1 WFRKGETAG
10 SSVTVQPEPQEVDA
24 SVSDE
29 ALVERSG
36 LFDVAEY
43 LRQAGSL
50 PEGMTAAKHYLDVG
64 EKEGLRPSSLFDPNF
79 YRRKYRDVSDAAVS
93 ELVHYLRYG
102 RTEGRSPRAQAWDL
116 DLDTKRLDRT
126 RQTVIVIMHEA
137 KRGTSF

>member
-1 WFRKGETAG
+1 E
-10 SSVTVQPEPQEVDA
+10 
-24 SVSDE
+24 
-29 ALVERSG
+29 LSG
-36 LFDVAEY
+36 LFDEAEY
-43 LRQAGSL
+43 LCQAGSL
-50 PEGMTAAKHYLDVG
+50 PEGMTAARHYLDVG

-126 RQTVIVIMHEA
+126 RQTVIVIMHEG
-137 KRGTSF
+137 KRGTSFELGVNLVEDLGSKYNIVVLHCGG